1 MSNNPDHPVVLVV
14 MEISE
19 EPYGLPVDKSI
30 LSVVSQDD
38 PTVAVRHIDFIFGG
52 EQWIVKV
59 CDKRVRIQQQG
70 HLIVRWHIQAKFDHQ
85 NK

>member
-59 CDKRVRIQQQG
+59 CDKRVRIQQ
-70 HLIVRWHIQAKFDHQ
+70 
-85 NK
+85 